1 MKFKTLRSK
10 ISKIF
15 TENQQMKIVVFLS
28 SIYWFFRKYFLGVE
42 IDYPSVFLENWK
54 NIKKNSSLD
63 RERSFTIYQ
72 LINLHNQI
80 FKNEETDIIEFGVS
94 KGSSLITLC
103 KFCKEKSNIYG
114 IDSFGYFAH
123 EIKKLS
129 TSEFDTNY
137 QGPEIAFNNKTRFS
151 NFSID
156 ELKSTIKNLSE
167 FKNKNLYLIKCH
179 FPNKMEKEDSN
190 LISNKKYSFVYIDF
204 DLHISILEA
213 LKFVIP
219 KMKKS
224 GILLIDDY
232 NFINQE
238 GCKTA
243 VKEFGLDIDKCYQT
257 QNGQLIYFN
266 I

>member
-1 MKFKTLRSK
+1 M
-10 ISKIF
+10 
-15 TENQQMKIVVFLS
+15 
-28 SIYWFFRKYFLGVE
+28 
-42 IDYPSVFLENWK
+42 P
-54 NIKKNSSLD
+54 
-63 RERSFTIYQ
+63 
-72 LINLHNQI
+72 
-80 FKNEETDIIEFGVS
+80 
-94 KGSSLITLC
+94 
-103 KFCKEKSNIYG
+103 
-114 IDSFGYFAH
+114 
-123 EIKKLS
+123 
-129 TSEFDTNY
+129 
-137 QGPEIAFNNKTRFS
+137 
-151 NFSID
+151 SID

-179 FPNKMEKEDSN
+179 FPNIMQKEDSN

-238 GCKTA
+238 GCKIA